1 MDLMRTDVD
10 HLFSTF
16 TKPSKNL
23 HFLPLDTHTYV
34 EGVEN
39 GNFWK
44 ILRTY

>member
-1 MDLMRTDVD
+1 MDLIRTDGD

-16 TKPSKNL
+16 TKSSKNL
-23 HFLPLDTHTYV
+23 HFLPPDTHTYV

-39 GNFWK
+39 VNFWQ